1 MVCSIRRGRD
11 GGFIPAVG
19 IVVWCGHLGTRVGGT
34 LRGVGITTRT
44 IPYLLYLTRMSADG
58 VTMRAGRRGI
68 DVDGMV
74 FAIRYLR

>member
-19 IVVWCGHLGTRVGGT
+19 IVVMCPRVGGT
-34 LRGVGITTRT
+34 LRWEGITSRT
-44 IPYLLYLTRMSADG
+44 IPYLLYLTRTSADG
-58 VTMRAGRRGI
+58 VTTTAGRREI